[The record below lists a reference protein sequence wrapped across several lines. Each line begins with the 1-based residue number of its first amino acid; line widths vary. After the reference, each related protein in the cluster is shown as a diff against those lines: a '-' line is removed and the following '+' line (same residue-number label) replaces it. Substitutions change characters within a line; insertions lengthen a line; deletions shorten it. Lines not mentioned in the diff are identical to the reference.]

1 MLKTKQLQQIKIP
14 NEDTKTKSR
23 EVEDQNKKLES
34 KDHITYTTEST
45 EQNNRK
51 YSTGKNE
58 INNRVQNVAEI
69 IEDKVQLEMANIQT
83 KTKQEDNDI
92 AANKTLNYQQQKKQQ
107 LLDKG
112 KKKWKNQSIVIVNS
126 KAKTT
131 RPIDFI
137 STSARVKIELE
148 RARKKTI

>member
-1 MLKTKQLQQIKIP
+1 M
-14 NEDTKTKSR
+14 
-23 EVEDQNKKLES
+23 
-34 KDHITYTTEST
+34 
-45 EQNNRK
+45 
-51 YSTGKNE
+51 
-58 INNRVQNVAEI
+58 QNVAEI